1 MNSTTQYP
9 CQSADHRRTPPAFS
23 GRTNPW
29 KSTAEPGDH
38 KPGPSFPA
46 KCRPRS
52 TRPPLTECQRDLAE
66 RYVPLAR
73 SLAKRFA
80 KNCLWAYD
88 DFRAS
93 ASLALV
99 EAAQA
104 FDPARC
110 IDFATYARRRIQGA
124 LVDAQREMFSEG
136 WRGAKELRPR
146 FRSLDSDI
154 DAAGATFGLSPDE
167 PVGTSLEAK
176 DDVEHWLRKLPPRHA
191 AAFRHIY
198 LDGKTQEETADL
210 VGCSKAAMCRLHR
223 EVIDRIR
230 VLDGVQSAMLMAV

>member
-1 MNSTTQYP
+1 MNTTP
-9 CQSADHRRTPPAFS
+9 LPLPQSADHRRTTPTFL
-23 GRTNPW
+23 GRSNPW
-29 KSTAEPGDH
+29 K
-38 KPGPSFPA
+38 PA
-46 KCRPRS
+46 SGRDDQRSGSSYPEKCRPRS
-52 TRPPLTECQRDLAE
+52 TRSPLTEPQRELAE

-80 KNCLWAYD
+80 KSCPWAYD

-104 FDPARC
+104 FDPVRG
-110 IDFATYARRRIQGA
+110 IDFATYARHRLHGA
-124 LVDAQREMFSEG
+124 LVDAQRELFSDG
-136 WRGAKELRPR
+136 WRGAKEFRPR
-146 FRSLDSDI
+146 FRSLDADPNARGTLVGS
-154 DAAGATFGLSPDE
+154 SHE
-167 PVGTSLEAK
+167 KPVGESLEAK

-223 EVIDRIR
+223 EVVDRIR
-230 VLDGVQSAMLMAV
+230 DLDGGRSRMLMAV

>member
-1 MNSTTQYP
+1 MMNTTP
-9 CQSADHRRTPPAFS
+9 IPAPRSDDRRRTSPAFS
-23 GRTNPW
+23 GRSNPW
-29 KSTAEPGDH
+29 KSASEPNDRRSGAAY
-38 KPGPSFPA
+38 PE
-46 KCRPRS
+46 KCRPKS
-52 TRPPLTECQRDLAE
+52 TRSPLTEPQRELAE

-73 SLAKRFA
+73 SLARRFA
-80 KNCLWAYD
+80 KDCPWAYD

-104 FDPARC
+104 FDPVRG
-110 IDFATYARRRIQGA
+110 IDFATYARHRLHGA
-124 LVDAQREMFSEG
+124 LVDAQRELFSDG
-136 WRGAKELRPR
+136 WRGAKEFRPR
-146 FRSLDSDI
+146 FCPLDADP
-154 DAAGATFGLSPDE
+154 DALVGPSPE
-167 PVGTSLEAK
+167 KPVGESLEVK

-223 EVIDRIR
+223 EVVDRIR
-230 VLDGVQSAMLMAV
+230 DLDGGRSRMLMAV